1 MITDA
6 QILDFINKDSFKNI
20 KDVSPK
26 LKEIIIEIL
35 TNKNK

>member
-1 MITDA
+1 MITDK
-6 QILDFINKDSFKNI
+6 QILKFINNDSFRNI

>member
-1 MITDA
+1 MITDK
-6 QILDFINKDSFKNI
+6 QILKFINNNSFRNI